1 MRVLH
6 TLTSVRTRWCDI
18 WLHGG
23 ACHAASTTQVT
34 VKHEVTYYDP
44 LEVFGEGGNLAKSGA
59 EVQNPHFFL
68 KEGQDKE
75 MDAMRA
81 VIKAADCYIVCS
93 AEYVC
98 GVLRLFSIFFFQM
111 HISGNQPAMD

>member
-1 MRVLH
+1 M
-6 TLTSVRTRWCDI
+6 
-18 WLHGG
+18 
-23 ACHAASTTQVT
+23 
-34 VKHEVTYYDP
+34 KHDVTYYDP

-93 AEYVC
+93 AEYVWGVLC
-98 GVLRLFSIFFFQM
+98 MYIFISAVLRLFSPPG
-111 HISGNQPAMD
+111 SRCTSL